1 MRIALCQINP
11 IIGDLPYNSKL
22 IIKAL
27 EKARS
32 AKADIALFPELTL
45 CGYPPEDLLL
55 HEDFITACEKAL
67 EALLPHCQGITAL
80 IGLPR
85 KTASGSEKP
94 LYNSVAAVEN
104 GRFLGFYDK
113 CLLPTYDVFD
123 ERRYFQPG
131 KEVRLWNLAG
141 KKVALTICEDIWQ
154 HAKKSLWSS
163 YEDPLMKFKGHPP
176 DLVLNLSASPFSMNK
191 ASLRQEVC
199 SKVAKSL
206 GCQVL
211 LCNQF
216 GANDSLIF
224 DGHSV
229 AMNSDGTPIAI
240 ANGFQEDILIV
251 DTEQKNLQ
259 EHTTPLIAQL
269 YQALVLGIRDY
280 FYKQGFTK
288 AVIGLSGGIDS
299 ALVACLA
306 TEALGSDKVLG
317 VSMPSRYTSQESKSD
332 AVLLANNLGIEL
344 QTLPI
349 EEPFCSFLDVL
360 KEPFQAKASD
370 VTEENLQSRIRGVLL
385 MALSNKLGYLVLTT
399 GNKSEMALGYYTLYG
414 DSAGALS
421 VLSDVTKRYVYQL
434 SRWINRAKTI
444 IPQSIIYKAPTAEL
458 RLNQKDSDSLPP
470 YEVLDTVVQEY
481 VEEFKTA
488 AEISK
493 KHHFD
498 LNLVEGIIKKI
509 HQNEYKRRQV
519 PLGLRVTEKA
529 FFSGRR
535 FPIVQ
540 RWV

>member
-1 MRIALCQINP
+1 MRVALCQINP
-11 IIGDLPYNSKL
+11 IIGDLAGNSKL
-22 IIKAL
+22 IVKAL
-27 EKARS
+27 EKARR
-32 AKADIALFPELTL
+32 AKAEIALFPELTL

-55 HEDFITACEKAL
+55 HEDFIIACEKAL
-67 EALLPHCQGITAL
+67 EDLLPHCMGMTAL

-85 KTASGSEKP
+85 KTSAGSEKP
-94 LYNSVAAVEN
+94 LYNSVAVIEN
-104 GRFLGFYDK
+104 GQLLGFYDK

-131 KEVRLWNLAG
+131 KEMHLWELAG

-154 HAKKSLWSS
+154 HSKKLLWSN
-163 YEDPLMKFKGHPP
+163 YKDPLVGFKDNSP
-176 DLVLNLSASPFSMNK
+176 DLLLNLSASPFSMNK
-191 ASLRQEVC
+191 VSLRHEVC
-199 SKVAKSL
+199 RKVALSL
-206 GCQVL
+206 GCPVL

-229 AMNSDGTPIAI
+229 AMSSSGTPLAI
-240 ANGFQEDILIV
+240 AKGFEEDILIV
-251 DTEQKNLQ
+251 DTEQKGQ
-259 EHTTPLIAQL
+259 QKETAPLIEQL
-269 YQALVLGIRDY
+269 YHALVLGIRDY
-280 FYKQGFTK
+280 FYKQGFSK

-306 TEALGSDKVLG
+306 TEALGSEKVLG
-317 VSMPSRYTSQESKSD
+317 VSMPSRYTSEESKTD
-332 AVLLANNLGIEL
+332 AALLAKNLGIAL

-349 EEPFCSFLDVL
+349 EGPLNSFLDVL
-360 KEPFQAKASD
+360 KKPFHGKDSD

-434 SRWINRAKTI
+434 SRWINREKMI
-444 IPQSIIYKAPTAEL
+444 IPQNILDKAPTAEL
-458 RLNQKDSDSLPP
+458 RPNQKDSDSLPP

-488 AEISK
+488 EEISEE
-493 KHHFD
+493 HHFD
-498 LNLVEGIIKKI
+498 LDLVKEIIKKI
-509 HQNEYKRRQV
+509 HQNEYKRRQA

-540 RWV
+540 RWA

>member
-11 IIGDLPYNSKL
+11 TIGDLAGNSKQ
-22 IIKAL
+22 IVKAL
-27 EKARS
+27 ETARN
-32 AKADIALFPELTL
+32 ANAEIALFPELTL

-55 HEDFITACEKAL
+55 HDDFIVACEKAL
-67 EALLPHCQGITAL
+67 EALLPHCQGIVAL

-85 KTASGSEKP
+85 KTSTGSEKP
-94 LYNSVAAVEN
+94 LYNSVAVIEN
-104 GRFLGFYDK
+104 GQLLGFYDK

-131 KEVRLWNLAG
+131 KEVRLWELAG

-154 HAKKSLWSS
+154 HARELLWSS
-163 YEDPLMKFKGHPP
+163 YEDPLLKFQGHPP
-176 DLVLNLSASPFSMNK
+176 DLILNLSASPFSANK
-191 ASLRQEVC
+191 AHLRQEVC
-199 SKVAKSL
+199 RKVARSL
-206 GCQVL
+206 GCPVL
-211 LCNQF
+211 LCNQV

-224 DGHSV
+224 DGHS
-229 AMNSDGTPIAI
+229 IAI
-240 ANGFQEDILIV
+240 SSSGALLVSAKGFQEEILLV
-251 DTEQKNLQ
+251 DTEQQNKQ
-259 EHTTPLIAQL
+259 ETATPLIEQL
-269 YQALVLGIRDY
+269 YHALVLGIRDY
-280 FYKQGFTK
+280 FQKQGFSK

-306 TEALGSDKVLG
+306 TEALGREKVLS
-317 VSMPSRYTSQESKSD
+317 VSMPSRYTSEASKTD
-332 AVLLANNLGIEL
+332 AALLAKHLGIPL

-349 EEPFCSFLDVL
+349 EGPFCSFLEVL
-360 KEPFQAKASD
+360 KEPFQGKDPD
-370 VTEENLQSRIRGVLL
+370 VTEENIQSRIRGMLL

-434 SRWINRAKTI
+434 ARWINREKMI
-444 IPQSIIYKAPTAEL
+444 IPQSILDKAPSAEL
-458 RLNQKDSDSLPP
+458 RHNQKDSDSLPP

-488 AEISK
+488 EEISE

-498 LNLVEGIIKKI
+498 LDLVKALIQKI
-509 HQNEYKRRQV
+509 HQNEYKRRQA

-540 RWV
+540 RWA